1 MLRSGLECGGLHQKV
16 STTNHASSTRS
27 KLGTLNQHGFP
38 PGISPT
44 IKQVPSLEGL
54 LSLLSPHQADLDIE
68 AQSQQGY
75 CTVAKLGTQSV
86 VG

>member
-1 MLRSGLECGGLHQKV
+1 VNREKSLGLRLVGWWTAMLRSGLEWGGLHQKV
-16 STTNHASSTRS
+16 STTNHTSSICS

-54 LSLLSPHQADLDIE
+54 L
-68 AQSQQGY
+68 
-75 CTVAKLGTQSV
+75 
-86 VG
+86 